1 MIHQQLMYQLL
12 MFRKCRSL
20 AAHVMKDLQDQLANR
35 ALMEMMAQMAS
46 RAKTAT
52 PAKTVQYLVHPH
64 HVSDNVPLGHQVMQ
78 VQLER
83 KDLKDTTENQDKMV
97 NPDNPDQ
104 VADQDLEEMQEQK
117 AHRDQKDHQVNLEL
131 RNQATLLRG
140 QMDHQEYQDSQVKK
154 AKTEQT
160 ENPAAKDQTV
170 HQVIKANLAVLE
182 RMVVP
187 VLLVQMV
194 HQERLAAAVIVRH
207 HERHLDIR
215 YCLS

>member
-1 MIHQQLMYQLL
+1 MLH
-12 MFRKCRSL
+12 KCRSL
-20 AAHVMKDLQDQLANR
+20 AAHAIKDLQDQLVNR

-46 RAKTAT
+46 RAKTAV
-52 PAKTVQYLVHPH
+52 PAKTVQYRAHLQHA
-64 HVSDNVPLGHQVMQ
+64 SDNVLLGHQVMQ
-78 VQLER
+78 DQLER
-83 KDLKDTTENQDKMV
+83 KDLKDTTENQDKMA

-104 VADQDLEEMQEQK
+104 VVHQDLEEMQEQK

-140 QMDHQEYQDSQVKK
+140 QMDHQEYPDSQVKK

-160 ENPAAKDQTV
+160 ENPEAKDQTD
-170 HQVIKANLAVLE
+170 HQVIKVNLAVLE
-182 RMVVP
+182 RVVVP

-194 HQERLAAAVIVRH
+194 YLERLAAVVIVRH